1 MIVEILVTT
10 DCPNEDAAI
19 HLVGVAA
26 SALKMTPK
34 VMLVEVTDLSEARQQ
49 RFPGSPTIRIDGR
62 DVSPPSGAE
71 ASLSCRTTYATSHGP
86 SGVPE
91 FRLLIA
97 ALGRATGRGG
107 QSD

>member
-19 HLVGVAA
+19 DLVGVAA

-71 ASLSCRTTYATSHGP
+71 ASLSCRTYATSHGP

-91 FRLLIA
+91 FGLLIA
-97 ALGRATGRGG
+97 ALERATGRGG